1 MTKNSSN
8 DQPLLDQKNQNNLS
22 FTSWFFVYWKLFI
35 FLFIFLF
42 ILDLLIT
49 FTFHSTQ
56 VSLNTSIPISST
68 IKAFI
73 FTILVVTLI
82 NRYLLSPV
90 IAFNNYFR
98 QSLEENGL
106 IINASNNRNYMHLLT
121 DTNMMIERLKK
132 EAETLKEVEVNYQS
146 IFDTQSDFIF
156 KIDENGSL
164 FYCNKSFCELIGL
177 DQKQSQKLMDG
188 DYPLE
193 NIVSKVIKSYNK
205 VIKIALEKKEGHE
218 FFSNIPIN
226 GHIREISWRVK
237 CRKPSISSHK
247 DVTYLFV
254 GRDITQQRL
263 IEKKNQELEKI
274 VTVSRSAT
282 YIAHEINQPL
292 SVISLVT
299 RNIADLAKDNT
310 LDKKTLNEK
319 TNKILNQLNRIDK
332 IIRQLKVLYND
343 QTILKPFELSS
354 VIKDFLSDKK
364 DSFQHKNIYIKHN
377 LQNQKIWVHGSETLF
392 KQVIH
397 NIFKNSAYA
406 INRNNPKEP
415 TFIITLTNTNKS
427 ANLQLC
433 DNGGGVSNAVIDKM
447 LQPYY
452 STKPLTDGT
461 GIGLALCNDVIAKM
475 NGNLE
480 CMNIYEGFLVS
491 ITLPLIPKPNTTK
504 QDIN

>member
-1 MTKNSSN
+1 MQDSLSISILTSS
-8 DQPLLDQKNQNNLS
+8 
-22 FTSWFFVYWKLFI
+22 I
-35 FLFIFLF
+35 
-42 ILDLLIT
+42 
-49 FTFHSTQ
+49 
-56 VSLNTSIPISST
+56 
-68 IKAFI
+68 IKALL

-82 NRYLLSPV
+82 NRYLLSP
-90 IAFNNYFR
+90 IIFFNNYLGK
-98 QSLEENGL
+98 SLEENGL
-106 IINASNNRNYMHLLT
+106 VRNAPTNRNYMHVF
-121 DTNMMIERLKK
+121 TNTKMMTERLKK

-156 KIDENGSL
+156 KVDENGSL
-164 FYCNKSFCELIGL
+164 FYCNKSFCELVGL
-177 DQKQSQKLMDG
+177 DQQQSRKLMNE

-193 NIVSKVIKSYNK
+193 NIVSKVIKSYKK
-205 VIKIALEKKEGHE
+205 VIEISLQKKEGYE
-218 FFSNIPIN
+218 FFSRISIN
-226 GHIREISWRVK
+226 GLTREISWRVK
-237 CRKPSISSHK
+237 CRKPSIKNHN

-254 GRDITQQRL
+254 GRDITQQRS
-263 IEKKNQELEKI
+263 IEKKNEELEKI

-299 RNIADLAKDNT
+299 RNIADLSEDNT

-332 IIRQLKVLYND
+332 IIRQLKVLNND
-343 QTILKPFELSS
+343 QNNSQPFELSS
-354 VIKDFLSDKK
+354 VIKEFLNDKK
-364 DSFQHKNIYIKHN
+364 DRFQHKNINIKHN
-377 LQNQKIWVHGSETLF
+377 ITNQQIWVHGSETLF

-406 INRNNPKEP
+406 INENDPKEP
-415 TFIITLTNTNKS
+415 KIIITLTNTYKS

-433 DNGGGVSNAVIDKM
+433 DNGGGVSNAVIDKI

-475 NGNLE
+475 NGSLE

-504 QDIN
+504 KYIKD